1 MFSVSVPTVLPAERA
16 TTQILAPGTC
26 KNVKAMDF
34 KRCSRGFTLIE
45 LLVALVIVG
54 LLVGLIH
61 GIQRPDERVMLQ
73 AEAERLAQLLHLAG
87 SEALMSG
94 KSIAWTT
101 DGASYRFWRYGR
113 GGGWSEIRGDD
124 LFHERMLPLG
134 MKIEG
139 MKIEGTL
146 AVIAAEP
153 GAMRMEFTPHGLP
166 PSYVIN
172 ISLGRERYA
181 VEGSL
186 VGDVRAFSLGRK
198 SDET

>member
-1 MFSVSVPTVLPAERA
+1 
-16 TTQILAPGTC
+16 
-26 KNVKAMDF
+26 MDF
-34 KRCSRGFTLIE
+34 KRCSPGFTLIE

-54 LLVGLIH
+54 LLAGLIH
-61 GIQRPDERVMLQ
+61 GIQRPDERVTLQ
-73 AEAERLAQLLHLAG
+73 LEAERLAQLLHLAG

-113 GGGWSEIRGDD
+113 GVDWSEIRSDD
-124 LFHERMLPLG
+124 LFRTRMLPLG

-146 AVIAAEP
+146 VVITAESDV
-153 GAMRMEFTPHGLP
+153 MRVEFTPHGLP
-166 PSYVIN
+166 SYVIN
-172 ISLGRERYA
+172 MSLDRERYA

-186 VGDVRAFSLGRK
+186 VGDVHAFRLGRK